1 MSIFY
6 DSEKSKTPQPYE
18 SLAKGKRTDFR
29 DNFSSAWDAFTKTEM
44 ILSEINNL
52 DEAYGDIQEILTK
65 AGHTNFISPTDRSN
79 YMVDDVEIPPSRRS
93 LEAAYWQQ
101 IAEVSATDENL
112 KNLLVEAGL
121 DTQENMHKLISE
133 QSQSVWKDFADISE
147 RATTMGKVGGFTGV
161 AAGAFTDPV
170 MLSTLPLSMMYSV
183 PTNFSKAA
191 WKVAKAEL
199 ILAGV
204 AETVIQSQVQPYRAE
219 LGFEDAGFAT
229 GAKNVAM
236 VAAAA
241 GTLSPALLGVFRAFG
256 KGYEVGKKYI
266 FKLSDEELK
275 IVSKEMGDLNPKFKD
290 AELDKYNI
298 PEKDN
303 PFPDNRAGR
312 AEHNERLDTTVKAL
326 QNDEDVNL
334 PAPKSQ
340 IVPDNLDPPA
350 KIKPGEFFDIFDNE
364 GNVIKAQTISVS
376 KQTGAIKIKLGD
388 GSERIISVDPKSSAF
403 LSIRNPN
410 YVIRSAGVNAQ
421 GKTVSQISK
430 KELPQI
436 KKNLQDRINEMEAA
450 GTTNQ
455 GSYRD
460 AVEDLNSID
469 FNVNKATNQTNSA
482 NINKANFNKNE
493 SKLAEELENVKDF
506 DVPTEATYRNQASVS
521 EGEIFD
527 AGTSAAIRVEAE
539 AGAAAKTVPSFK
551 PSAKIQSLVSKS
563 QETDAALSSTVL
575 ATAQSK
581 PPLIRGLDNKTV
593 GDINSI
599 GKRLYQKSDNYKE
612 IYDTLSAK
620 IDDVKNEL
628 QPIAT
633 KYNGDLK
640 ARIKDKAK
648 IDEKLNTKTDLTPIN
663 VPDWLGVRISVDTIT
678 QAKLV
683 LSDLNKKY
691 KFIEID
697 DFLDDVG
704 RTQRKFPTEYRRIH
718 TQALTKDGYSFE
730 LQISLKELDPI
741 IDKSHAIYKKIT
753 YQRDSM
759 PMAEFNK
766 TLKEQAKAEADMKNA
781 YFKIKDQEF
790 SRLNPT
796 NDIDKPIPIGQRFDE
811 DIGETV
817 SLTKTA
823 REIFEDDAKNLTMLK
838 RLEDCV

>member
-6 DSEKSKTPQPYE
+6 DSDKSKTPQPYE
-18 SLAKGKRTDFR
+18 SLAKGKRTDFQ

-52 DEAYGDIQEILTK
+52 DEKYSDINNILEK
-65 AGHTNFISPTDRSN
+65 AGYFAISPTDSSN
-79 YMVDDVEIPPSRRS
+79 YMVDDTEIPPSRRS
-93 LEAAYWQQ
+93 LEDGYWKRIAQ
-101 IAEVSATDENL
+101 ITAEDENV
-112 KNLLVEAGL
+112 KNLLIEAGL
-121 DTQENMHKLISE
+121 DTQENMQKLIAE
-133 QSQSVWKDFADISE
+133 QSHSVWKDFADISE

-183 PTNFSKAA
+183 PTNLSKAA

-199 ILAGV
+199 VLAGV
-204 AETVIQSQVQPYRAE
+204 AETIIQSQVQPYRAD

-229 GAKNVAM
+229 GAKNVVM
-236 VAAAA
+236 VAGAA

-256 KGYEVGKKYI
+256 KGYEAGKKYI

-334 PAPKSQ
+334 AAPKSQ

-403 LSIRNPN
+403 QSIRNPN

-648 IDEKLNTKTDLTPIN
+648 IDEKLNTKTDLTPMN

-781 YFKIKDQEF
+781 YFKIKDKEF

-796 NDIDKPIPIGQRFDE
+796 NDIDNPIAVGQRFDE
-811 DIGETV
+811 ATGEIV

-823 REIFEDDAKNLTMLK
+823 REIFEEDAKNLTMLK

>member
-18 SLAKGKRTDFR
+18 SLAKGKRTNFR

-183 PTNFSKAA
+183 PANFSKAA

-199 ILAGV
+199 LLAGV

-256 KGYEVGKKYI
+256 KGYEVGKKYV
-266 FKLSDEELK
+266 FGLSDEELK

-334 PAPKSQ
+334 AAPKSQ

-469 FNVNKATNQTNSA
+469 FNVNKATNQTNSP

-493 SKLAEELENVKDF
+493 SKIAEELENVKDF

-648 IDEKLNTKTDLTPIN
+648 IDEKLNTKTDLTPMN

-781 YFKIKDQEF
+781 YFKIKDKEF

-796 NDIDKPIPIGQRFDE
+796 NDIDNPIAVGVRLDE
-811 DIGETV
+811 NGEKVT
-817 SLTKTA
+817 LTKTA
-823 REIFEDDAKNLTMLK
+823 RDIFEEDAKNLTMLK

>member
-6 DSEKSKTPQPYE
+6 DSDKSKTPQPYE
-18 SLAKGKRTDFR
+18 SLAKGKRTDFQ

-52 DEAYGDIQEILTK
+52 DEKYSDINNILEK
-65 AGHTNFISPTDRSN
+65 AGYFAISPTDSSN
-79 YMVDDVEIPPSRRS
+79 YMVDDTEIPPSRRS
-93 LEAAYWQQ
+93 LEDGYWKRIAQ
-101 IAEVSATDENL
+101 ITAEDENV
-112 KNLLVEAGL
+112 KNLLIEAGL
-121 DTQENMHKLISE
+121 DTQENMQKLIAE
-133 QSQSVWKDFADISE
+133 QSHSVWKDFADISE

-183 PTNFSKAA
+183 PTNLSKAA

-199 ILAGV
+199 VLAGV
-204 AETVIQSQVQPYRAE
+204 AETIIQSQVQPYRAD

-229 GAKNVAM
+229 GAKNVVM
-236 VAAAA
+236 VAGAA

-256 KGYEVGKKYI
+256 KGYEAGKKYI

-334 PAPKSQ
+334 AAPKSQ

-648 IDEKLNTKTDLTPIN
+648 IDEKLNTKTDLTPMN

-781 YFKIKDQEF
+781 YFKIKDKEF

-796 NDIDKPIPIGQRFDE
+796 NDIDNPIAVGQRFDE
-811 DIGETV
+811 ATGEIV

-823 REIFEDDAKNLTMLK
+823 REIFEEDAKNLTMLK